1 MKKIFLI
8 LIVSASVIACQ
19 QPEQRY
25 SQSGPEVDLA
35 KGVIASYEAGN
46 WDEMRAAYADDAE
59 IYHNNPDESMSA
71 DENVES
77 NKETVA
83 MMSSYGFRTGEDSGD
98 IEMVVTDEG
107 ETWVNY
113 WGVWEGT
120 MAANGQK
127 LVIPVHITMQI
138 VDGKVAK
145 EYGYWDTASLVLATQ
160 ALEAAA
166 AAAEAEESEGSG
178 EM

>member
-1 MKKIFLI
+1 MKKVLI
-8 LIVSASVIACQ
+8 IAIASFFIVACQ

-35 KGVIASYEAGN
+35 KGIIANYEAGN
-46 WDEMRAAYADDAE
+46 WDEMRAVYADTAR
-59 IYHNNPDESMSA
+59 IYHNSADESISA
-71 DENVES
+71 DENIDG

-98 IEMVVTDEG
+98 VEMVVTDKG

-113 WGVWEGT
+113 WGIWEGT
-120 MAANGQK
+120 MAANAQK
-127 LVIPVHITMQI
+127 LIIPVHITMQI
-138 VDGKVAK
+138 ADGKVVK

-166 AAAEAEESEGSG
+166 AEAETSDETE
-178 EM
+178 